1 MNFTDI
7 KLPIAVIFIIVA
19 QAFGIIWYVATLDS
33 TVSQLQVVVE
43 EVRLN
48 TADTSVAVIQN
59 DIANIKANIEKM
71 EQNVGMGLTPGV
83 TSKELKEATQTLSVR
98 LQNVLDGKGA
108 TWKKSVLQE
117 RIEALEKAI
126 EKNHPPKKKRE

>member
-1 MNFTDI
+1 MDFSSI

-59 DIANIKANIEKM
+59 DIANTVSQESLKA
-71 EQNVGMGLTPGV
+71 
-83 TSKELKEATQTLSVR
+83 
-98 LQNVLDGKGA
+98 GKFC
-108 TWKKSVLQE
+108 TT
-117 RIEALEKAI
+117 I
-126 EKNHPPKKKRE
+126 P

>member
-7 KLPIAVIFIIVA
+7 KLPIAVVVIIVA

-43 EVRLN
+43 EIRLN

-59 DIANIKANIEKM
+59 DIATIKADIEKM
-71 EQNVGMGLTPGV
+71 ERNVGMGLTPGV
-83 TSKELKEATQTLSVR
+83 TAQELEEATGELSVR
-98 LQNVLDGKGA
+98 RQNILDQKGA
-108 TWKKSVLQE
+108 TWRKSALQA
-117 RIEALEKAI
+117 RIEGLEKAI
-126 EKNHPPKKKRE
+126 EKNHPPKKKR